1 MNAFHSFCIDVPV
14 RCLAHQCKRPPI
26 KVLCSAEMRM
36 SMDKMTKKI
45 MGAFAAILVIAALI
59 LAGYF
64 MMNKQAEKKAEDSV
78 LPTTEVGKL
87 LAKDL
92 ETKYPETPT
101 EVVKL
106 YLRINRCMYNEDTS
120 DKDMEAVLKQLRNL
134 YDNELLQD
142 EKNTYENML
151 KKLKD
156 DKKKRV
162 DAGQTFLPS
171 VVQKNNALEIVKMDG
186 KDSTAVMTATT
197 IKGKEET
204 TKVYER
210 FVCRRGDDG
219 KWKILGWQQVTQAE
233 AEKVD
238 IE

>member
-1 MNAFHSFCIDVPV
+1 
-14 RCLAHQCKRPPI
+14 
-26 KVLCSAEMRM
+26 MRM

-45 MGAFAAILVIAALI
+45 VGAFAAILVIAALI
-59 LAGYF
+59 LTGYF
-64 MMNKQAEKKAEDSV
+64 MMNKQAEKKAEESV

-106 YLRINRCMYNEDTS
+106 YWRINRCIYNEDTS
-120 DKDMEAVLKQLRNL
+120 EKDMEAVLKQLRNL

>member
-1 MNAFHSFCIDVPV
+1 
-14 RCLAHQCKRPPI
+14 
-26 KVLCSAEMRM
+26 
-36 SMDKMTKKI
+36 MDKMTKKI
-45 MGAFAAILVIAALI
+45 VGAFAAILVIAALI
-59 LAGYF
+59 LTGYF
-64 MMNKQAEKKAEDSV
+64 MMNKQAEKKAEESV

-106 YLRINRCMYNEDTS
+106 YWRINRCIYNEDTS
-120 DKDMEAVLKQLRNL
+120 EKDMEAVLKQLRNL

-171 VVQKNNALEIVKMDG
+171 VVQKNNALEIVKIDG

>member
-1 MNAFHSFCIDVPV
+1 
-14 RCLAHQCKRPPI
+14 
-26 KVLCSAEMRM
+26 MRM

-45 MGAFAAILVIAALI
+45 VGAFVAILVVAALI
-59 LAGYF
+59 LSGYF
-64 MMNKQAEKKAEDSV
+64 MMNKQAEKKAQESV

-106 YLRINRCMYNEDTS
+106 YWRINRCLYNENTS
-120 DKDMEAVLKQLRNL
+120 DKDMEAVLKQLRKL

-151 KKLKD
+151 KNLKD
-156 DKKKRV
+156 DKKKRA

-171 VVQKNNALEIVKMDG
+171 VVQKNNTLKIVEMDG
-186 KDSTAVMTATT
+186 KDSAAVMTATT
-197 IKGKEET
+197 IKGKKET

-210 FVCRRGDDG
+210 FVCRRDDDG
-219 KWKILGWQQVTQAE
+219 KWKILGWQQVTGAE

-238 IE
+238 LE

>member
-1 MNAFHSFCIDVPV
+1 
-14 RCLAHQCKRPPI
+14 
-26 KVLCSAEMRM
+26 
-36 SMDKMTKKI
+36 MDKMTKKI
-45 MGAFAAILVIAALI
+45 VGAFAAILVIAALI
-59 LAGYF
+59 LTGYF
-64 MMNKQAEKKAEDSV
+64 MMNKQAEKKAEESV

-106 YLRINRCMYNEDTS
+106 YWRINRCIYNEDTS
-120 DKDMEAVLKQLRNL
+120 EKDMEAVLKQLRNL

>member
-1 MNAFHSFCIDVPV
+1 
-14 RCLAHQCKRPPI
+14 
-26 KVLCSAEMRM
+26 
-36 SMDKMTKKI
+36 MTKKI
-45 MGAFAAILVIAALI
+45 IGAFAAILVIAALI

-64 MMNKQAEKKAEDSV
+64 MINKQAEKNAKETV

-106 YLRINRCMYNEDTS
+106 YWRINRCIYNEDTS
-120 DKDMEAVLKQLRNL
+120 DKDMEAVLKQLRKL
-134 YDNELLQD
+134 YDNELLQN
-142 EKNTYENML
+142 EKNAYESML
-151 KKLKD
+151 KKLKS
-156 DKKKRV
+156 DKKKRL

-171 VVQKNNALEIVKMDG
+171 VVQKNNTLEIVKMDG
-186 KDSTAVMTATT
+186 KNSTAVMTSTT

-210 FVCRRGDDG
+210 FVCRQGDDG

>member
-1 MNAFHSFCIDVPV
+1 
-14 RCLAHQCKRPPI
+14 
-26 KVLCSAEMRM
+26 MRM

-45 MGAFAAILVIAALI
+45 VGAFAAILVIAALI
-59 LAGYF
+59 LTGYF
-64 MMNKQAEKKAEDSV
+64 MMNKQAEKKAEESV

-106 YLRINRCMYNEDTS
+106 YWRINRCMYNEDTS

>member
-1 MNAFHSFCIDVPV
+1 
-14 RCLAHQCKRPPI
+14 
-26 KVLCSAEMRM
+26 
-36 SMDKMTKKI
+36 MDKMTKKI
-45 MGAFAAILVIAALI
+45 VGAFAAILVIAALI
-59 LAGYF
+59 LSGYF
-64 MMNKQAEKKAEDSV
+64 LMNKQAEKKAKESV

-106 YLRINRCMYNEDTS
+106 YWRFNRCMYNEDTS
-120 DKDMEAVLKQLRNL
+120 DKDMEAVLKQLRKL
-134 YDNELLQD
+134 YDDELLQD
-142 EKNTYENML
+142 EQNTYENML

-171 VVQKNNALEIVKMDG
+171 VVQKNNTLQIVKVGG
-186 KDSTAVMTATT
+186 KDSTSVMTSTT
-197 IKGKEET
+197 VKGKKET

-210 FVCRRGDDG
+210 FACRQGDDG
-219 KWKILGWQQVTQAE
+219 KWKILGWQQVTRDE

>member
-1 MNAFHSFCIDVPV
+1 
-14 RCLAHQCKRPPI
+14 
-26 KVLCSAEMRM
+26 
-36 SMDKMTKKI
+36 MDKMTKKI
-45 MGAFAAILVIAALI
+45 VGAFAAILVIAALI
-59 LAGYF
+59 LSVYF
-64 MMNKQAEKKAEDSV
+64 FMNKQAEKKAQESV

-106 YLRINRCMYNEDTS
+106 YWRFNRCMYNEDTS
-120 DKDMEAVLKQLRNL
+120 DKDMEAVLKQLRKL
-134 YDNELLQD
+134 YDDELLQ
-142 EKNTYENML
+142 EEQNTYENML

-171 VVQKNNALEIVKMDG
+171 VVQKNNTLQIVNMDG
-186 KDSTAVMTATT
+186 KDSASVMTATT
-197 IKGKEET
+197 IKGKKET

-210 FVCRRGDDG
+210 FVCRQADDG
-219 KWKILGWQQVTQAE
+219 KWKILGWQQVTQDE